1 MKSFITFRYNRFK
14 VVAVNRYQIVINFGR
29 VALDRI
35 TRSLSTI
42 STYGGRLKPTI
53 LQVSAVLL
61 VALIVAGL
69 VKADKE
75 TLTPTTLARTTQLHD
90 GLKAHAKQT
99 VQDPKQYKCLSQI
112 LDKESRWNPV
122 ARNGSH
128 YGIGQMRST
137 WYRDLDG
144 IDQITETVR
153 YIMHRYGT
161 ICDAWAFHQL
171 RNYY

>member
-1 MKSFITFRYNRFK
+1 MRSFITKRYNRLK
-14 VVAVNRYQIVINFGR
+14 VVAVNRYQIVIKFQR
-29 VALDRI
+29 VAIDSF

-42 STYGGRLKPTI
+42 STYGGRLKPSI
-53 LQVSAVLL
+53 VKVSAVLL
-61 VALIVAGL
+61 VALVVASL
-69 VKADKE
+69 MKTDRE
-75 TLTPTTLARTTQLHD
+75 TLTTTTPARTTQLSD
-90 GLKAHAKQT
+90 GLKAHARQM

-112 LDKESRWNPV
+112 LDKESNWSPT

-137 WYRDLDG
+137 WYRDLSG
-144 IDQITETVR
+144 NAQITETVR

>member
-1 MKSFITFRYNRFK
+1 MRRSITFRYNRLK
-14 VVAVNRYQIVINFGR
+14 VVAVNRYQIVIKYWR
-29 VALDRI
+29 VAIDRI

-42 STYGGRLKPTI
+42 STYGGRLKPSI
-53 LQVSAVLL
+53 VKVSAVLL
-61 VALIVAGL
+61 VVLVVASLI
-69 VKADKE
+69 KTDRE
-75 TLTPTTLARTTQLHD
+75 TLTTTTPARTTQLSD
-90 GLKAHAKQT
+90 GLKAHARQM